1 MKKTFIKVLTLML
14 VAVLLVGSLASCGKR
29 VPRGTY
35 EAELEILGQ
44 SVKTSYTFKGGK
56 VEVTTKTT
64 FLGQVNSKTVEGKY
78 EIAENDDGTMEITF
92 EFETENDI
100 AKNGT
105 VTYKEGE
112 DHIELGG
119 IKYTKAD

>member
-64 FLGQVNSKTVEGKY
+64 LLGQVNSQTAEGKY

-92 EFETENDI
+92 EFETENDV

-112 DHIELGG
+112 DYIELGG